1 MAHFFKKNKTI
12 YCCHLPFQ
20 NGKDNA
26 NNISRIEDNPFCSN
40 PYEVGPGPL
49 ELPTSQPARTSGR
62 HHG

>member
-1 MAHFFKKNKTI
+1 MAHFFKKNQD
-12 YCCHLPFQ
+12 YFLLPFQ
-20 NGKDNA
+20 NGKDKA